1 MVGYSGTV
9 NAAVDNR
16 ATPWVT
22 LPREAWATLA
32 RDSEMTLD
40 SETLARL
47 RSLEDPTNER
57 DVAEVY
63 LPLVE
68 MINLHRRH
76 HRGLFSDLN
85 GYLDITTTST
95 PFVIAVAGSVA
106 VGKSTAARLL
116 QELISRGADHPK
128 VELVPTDGFLLPNA
142 ILEARGIMD
151 RKGFPETYDRE
162 GLLSFLIRV
171 KSGAERVSVPVYSH
185 ARSDVVPGARQLI
198 EKPDVLIIEGLNVL
212 QQAAPG
218 TDSLAVSDFFDYSVY
233 VDAEVEHIRSWY
245 ISRFMALR
253 ESAFLD
259 PDSIFRP
266 VAEMSD
272 EQALEMAE
280 GFWTTT
286 NEPNLLMNIQPSRER
301 ATAILRKGA
310 DHVISE
316 IRIRKI

>member
-1 MVGYSGTV
+1 M

-22 LPREAWATLA
+22 LPREAWARLA
-32 RDSEMTLD
+32 QDSEMTLD
-40 SETLARL
+40 SATLARL
-47 RSLEDPTNER
+47 RSLQDPTNER

-68 MINLHRRH
+68 MINVHRQH

-85 GYLDITTTST
+85 GYLNIATTST

-106 VGKSTAARLL
+106 VGKSTTARLL
-116 QELISRGADHPK
+116 QELISRNADHPK
-128 VELVPTDGFLLPNA
+128 VELVPTDGFLLPNS
-142 ILEARGIMD
+142 ILEARGIMEY
-151 RKGFPETYDRE
+151 KGFPETYDRE
-162 GLLSFLIRV
+162 SLLSFLIRV
-171 KSGAERVSVPVYSH
+171 KSGADRVSVPVYSH
-185 ARSDVVPGARQLI
+185 VRSDVVPGERQII

-218 TDSLAVSDFFDYSVY
+218 SDSLAISDFFDYSVY
-233 VDAEVEHIRSWY
+233 VDAEADHIRSWF

-253 ESAFLD
+253 ESAFQD

-272 EQALEMAE
+272 EDALKMAE
-280 GFWTTT
+280 GFWKDT
-286 NEPNLLMNIQPSRER
+286 NEPNLVQNIQPSRER

>member
-1 MVGYSGTV
+1 MGYADAVTT
-9 NAAVDNR
+9 AAENR

-32 RDSEMTLD
+32 RDSEMSLDAGTLD
-40 SETLARL
+40 RL
-47 RSLEDPTNER
+47 RSLQDPTNER

-76 HRGLFSDLN
+76 HKGMYRDLN
-85 GYLDITTTST
+85 DYLDISATST

-116 QELISRGADHPK
+116 RELISRAPDHPR
-128 VELVPTDGFLLPNA
+128 VELLPTDGFLLPNA
-142 ILEARGIMD
+142 ELEARGLMT

-162 GLLSFLIRV
+162 GLLNFLIRV
-171 KSGAERVSVPVYSH
+171 KSGVDRVETPVYSH
-185 ARSDVVPGARQLI
+185 VRSDVVPGERQVM

-212 QQAAPG
+212 QQAPLG
-218 TDSLAVSDFFDYSVY
+218 TDSLAISDFLDYSVY
-233 VDAEVEHIRSWY
+233 VDANVEHIRSWF
-245 ISRFMALR
+245 ISRFAALR
-253 ESAFLD
+253 ESAFRD
-259 PDSIFRP
+259 PDSAFRS
-266 VAEMSD
+266 VAEMPD
-272 EQALEMAE
+272 EQAMAIAE
-280 GFWTTT
+280 GFWSNT
-286 NEPNLLMNIQPSRER
+286 NEPNLRLNIKPSRER
-301 ATAILRKGA
+301 ATAILHKGA